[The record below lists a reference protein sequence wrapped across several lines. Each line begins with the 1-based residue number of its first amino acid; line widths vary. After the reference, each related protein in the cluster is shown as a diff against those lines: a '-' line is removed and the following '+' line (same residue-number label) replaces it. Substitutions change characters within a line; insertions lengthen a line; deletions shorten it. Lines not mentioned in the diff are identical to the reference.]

1 MGHLSRA
8 VVDRPLAGAAISGD
22 ALCVIDRED
31 FVVVMVADG
40 LGHGPAAAESAQA
53 AVGYLEAHP
62 EDSPLELLKGAH
74 GALKALRGAAL
85 AIARIDRAQRMLRHV
100 ALGNVETR
108 IVGTDRVLRPLT
120 VAGIVGRQLPRLTEA
135 EFPFH
140 PGDLLLMHTD
150 GFDSEFELSP
160 LARDRD
166 LQLLADQIA
175 RRAGQPHDDQL
186 LLIVRDDSCP

>member
-8 VVDRPLAGAAISGD
+8 VVDHPLAGAAISGD
-22 ALCVIDRED
+22 AFRVIDRGD
-31 FVVVMVADG
+31 FVVVMMADG
-40 LGHGPAAAESAQA
+40 LGHGPAAAESAHA

-62 EDSPLELLKGAH
+62 EDSPVELLRGAH
-74 GALKALRGAAL
+74 DAIKGLRGAAL
-85 AIARIDRAQRMLRHV
+85 AIARIDRQQRTLRHV

-108 IVGTDRVLRPLT
+108 IVATDRVLRPLT
-120 VAGIVGRQLPRLTEA
+120 FAGIVGRQLPRLTEA
-135 EFPFH
+135 EFPFL

-175 RRAGQPHDDQL
+175 RQTGHPHDDQL
-186 LLIVRDDSCP
+186 LLILRDDLCP